1 MQSTL
6 KPKPADDPHDV
17 LVVAPDLVRVAP
29 AEEELSSLLREAAR
43 QHAVPARAFSSE
55 VGTGS
60 REENASNQKGSKTQP
75 DRAAGAAV
83 PSVDT
88 TFRAAAV
95 DDGRRPMARRAG
107 RGFIMLLL
115 VACLG
120 GAGVAWQAYGDEARA
135 LIATSAPEFF
145 ASLLP
150 AQKPDT
156 SVQPAAPAVE
166 TEAADAAPAP
176 APAAATPAISAQP
189 AAPPQAAPDAAAP
202 AAAPAAAAPSPES
215 AALLQSMARDVA
227 SLTQQVEALKASV
240 DQLKASQQQISRD
253 AAKAADKAADKAA
266 EPNPRPK
273 IAKLSATPPRP
284 IVRPRQPMPIYQ
296 PAYPPPQAQ
305 IAPPPQAAA
314 PYPLTAPYYAPRQA
328 EPPAAAPSDD
338 PELSAVPRPPMPLR

>member
-43 QHAVPARAFSSE
+43 QHSVPQ
-55 VGTGS
+55 V
-60 REENASNQKGSKTQP
+60 KTQP
-75 DRAAGAAV
+75 DRAV
-83 PSVDT
+83 PPVDT
-88 TFRAAAV
+88 TFRAAVV
-95 DDGRRPMARRAG
+95 DDGRRSIGRRLW
-107 RGFIMLLL
+107 RGFLALLL

-120 GAGVAWQAYGDEARA
+120 GAGVAWQAYGDSARA
-135 LIATSAPEFF
+135 LIATSAPEFVT
-145 ASLLP
+145 SLLP
-150 AQKPDT
+150 AQKPET
-156 SVQPAAPAVE
+156 SVQPAAPAAE

-176 APAAATPAISAQP
+176 AAVTPAISEQP
-189 AAPPQAAPDAAAP
+189 AAPPQAPDAAAP
-202 AAAPAAAAPSPES
+202 AAAAAPSPES
-215 AALLQSMARDVA
+215 APLLQSMARDVA

-273 IAKLSATPPRP
+273 PAKLAAAPPRP
-284 IVRPRQPMPIYQ
+284 IARPRQPMPIYQ

-305 IAPPPQAAA
+305 IAPPPPQSAA
-314 PYPLTAPYYAPRQA
+314 YPPTAPYYAPRQA
-328 EPPAAAPSDD
+328 EPPAASPSDD

>member
-55 VGTGS
+55 VSTGS
-60 REENASNQKGSKTQP
+60 REENASNQKDSRTQP

-166 TEAADAAPAP
+166 TQAADATP

-202 AAAPAAAAPSPES
+202 VAAPTAAAPSPES

-253 AAKAADKAADKAA
+253 AAKAADKAA

-273 IAKLSATPPRP
+273 PAKLAAAPPRP
-284 IVRPRQPMPIYQ
+284 IARPRQPMPIYQ
-296 PAYPPPQAQ
+296 PAYPPQAQ
-305 IAPPPQAAA
+305 IAPPPPQSAA
-314 PYPLTAPYYAPRQA
+314 YPPTAPYYAPRQA
-328 EPPAAAPSDD
+328 EPPAASPSDD

>member
-43 QHAVPARAFSSE
+43 QHAAPARTFSSE

-75 DRAAGAAV
+75 DRAV
-83 PSVDT
+83 PPVDT
-88 TFRAAAV
+88 TFRAAVV
-95 DDGRRPMARRAG
+95 DDGRRSIGRRLW
-107 RGFIMLLL
+107 RGFLALLL

-120 GAGVAWQAYGDEARA
+120 GAGVAWQAYGDTARA
-135 LIATSAPEFF
+135 LIATSAPEFVT
-145 ASLLP
+145 SLLP
-150 AQKPDT
+150 AQKPET
-156 SVQPAAPAVE
+156 SVQPAAPAAE

-176 APAAATPAISAQP
+176 AAVTPAISAQP

-202 AAAPAAAAPSPES
+202 AAAAAPSPES
-215 AALLQSMARDVA
+215 APLLQSMARDVA

-273 IAKLSATPPRP
+273 PAKLAAAPPRP
-284 IVRPRQPMPIYQ
+284 IARPRQPMPIYQ
-296 PAYPPPQAQ
+296 PAYPPQAQ
-305 IAPPPQAAA
+305 IAPPPPQSAA
-314 PYPLTAPYYAPRQA
+314 YPPTAPYYAPRQA
-328 EPPAAAPSDD
+328 EPPAASPSDD

>member
-43 QHAVPARAFSSE
+43 QHSVPARALSSE
-55 VGTGS
+55 VRSGS
-60 REENASNQKGSKTQP
+60 REENASNQKGSRTEP
-75 DRAAGAAV
+75 DRAAGVAV
-83 PSVDT
+83 PPVDT

-95 DDGRRPMARRAG
+95 DDGRRPLGRRVARA
-107 RGFIMLLL
+107 FAALLL

-156 SVQPAAPAVE
+156 SQPAPTAAE
-166 TEAADAAPAP
+166 TQAADGAPT
-176 APAAATPAISAQP
+176 AATQAISAQP
-189 AAPPQAAPDAAAP
+189 ASPPQAGPDAVAP
-202 AAAPAAAAPSPES
+202 VAAAPSPES

-227 SLTQQVEALKASV
+227 SLTQQVEALKTSV

-253 AAKAADKAADKAA
+253 AAKAADKAA

-273 IAKLSATPPRP
+273 PAKLSAAPPRP
-284 IVRPRQPMPIYQ
+284 IARPRQPMPIYQ

-305 IAPPPQAAA
+305 IAPSPQAAA
-314 PYPLTAPYYAPRQA
+314 PYPPTAPYYAPRQA